1 MHRIAEWLK
10 NEFLAQ
16 SVFFVEIRERGL
28 FFRGRSRFKDVEFLV
43 SASRHVWVREV
54 GCREWK
60 PTGVYVSA
68 DVMPNTANH
77 TAG

>member
-1 MHRIAEWLK
+1 MVRVAEWLK

-16 SVFFVEIRERGL
+16 TVFFVGIRERGL

-43 SASRHVWVREV
+43 SASRHVWLRES
-54 GCREWK
+54 GRREWR
-60 PTGVYVSA
+60 PTGVYVPA
-68 DVMPNTANH
+68 EVMPNMANH